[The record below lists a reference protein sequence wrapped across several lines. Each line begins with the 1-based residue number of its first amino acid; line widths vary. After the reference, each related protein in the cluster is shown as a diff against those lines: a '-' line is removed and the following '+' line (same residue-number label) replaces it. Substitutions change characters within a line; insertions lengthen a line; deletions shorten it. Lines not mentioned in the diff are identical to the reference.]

1 MCVCGRRYPVHLQL
15 ASSFPRRF
23 GEAVSRCRKIGEAG
37 SQQLLLDTH
46 AVRSL
51 LLGFPAS
58 GEMRFPAFLLL
69 EFPCLRWKSLQLLL
83 ETQHRA
89 LPAVWVPRHS
99 C

>member
-1 MCVCGRRYPVHLQL
+1 VHLQL

-51 LLGFPAS
+51 LLGFPTS
-58 GEMRFPAFLLL
+58 GDKFSA
-69 EFPCLRWKSLQLLL
+69 SLQYHAATLSLNS
-83 ETQHRA
+83 TAMSA
-89 LPAVWVPRHS
+89 LIRLQDNHTGCHQSAVV
-99 C
+99 